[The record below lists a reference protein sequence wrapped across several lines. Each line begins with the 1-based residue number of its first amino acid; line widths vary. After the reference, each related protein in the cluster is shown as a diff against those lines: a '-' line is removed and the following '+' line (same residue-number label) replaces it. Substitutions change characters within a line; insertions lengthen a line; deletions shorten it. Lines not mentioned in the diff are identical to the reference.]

1 MKIFNFIAVLEG
13 DAVDLA
19 IAADVHFH
27 TLRQGVD
34 HRNTHPVQA
43 TRELVVLAGEF
54 AARMQPAQDQLNRR
68 NPFFRVDINRHPAS
82 IVDHFQR
89 LIGMKNDLH
98 AFRMASQC
106 FIHTVINN
114 FLAEMVR
121 TCCVSVHPR
130 TAANRL

>member
-1 MKIFNFIAVLEG
+1 M
-13 DAVDLA
+13 
-19 IAADVHFH
+19 
-27 TLRQGVD
+27 
-34 HRNTHPVQA
+34 QA

-114 FLAEMVR
+114 FLARWLGRV
-121 TCCVSVHPR
+121 VSVYIPGRRR
-130 TAANRL
+130 TGSSPVSTSMASALYEDCVMVCIRRSSRAA